1 VSPTARTPPLPVRA
15 GRRTVDVSKPDKALF
30 PCGVTK
36 ADLAR
41 HYADVA
47 PVMLPHVKDRLVSM
61 QRFPD
66 GITGEGWY
74 EKNLPRH
81 FPDWIGRVTVP
92 KRGGTVTHVTV
103 SEPAVLVYLAG
114 QGCITPHVW
123 LSRADRPER
132 PDRLVIDLDPS
143 DEDFAAVRTAARDVI
158 GPLLREEG
166 LEPYAMTTGSRGIHV
181 VAPLRRTV
189 EFDALR
195 EWSRRFAEAA
205 AARDDRLTTAFHK
218 ADRGGRILVDVMR
231 NRWAQTA
238 VPPYGVRP
246 RPGAPVAVPIAWEE
260 LDDDA
265 LRPDGWTV
273 RTIAGR
279 LAGAGDPWAS
289 MRGAARAVRGA

>member
-1 VSPTARTPPLPVRA
+1 MPPTPLPIQA

-41 HYADVA
+41 HYVAVA
-47 PVMLPHVKDRLVSM
+47 PLMLPHVKGRLVSM

-66 GITGEGWY
+66 GIEGEGWY
-74 EKNLPRH
+74 EKQVPRH
-81 FPDWIGRVTVP
+81 FPDWIERVTVP
-92 KRGGTVTHVTV
+92 KRGGTVTHVV
-103 SEPAVLVYLAG
+103 ISEAATLVYLAN

-143 DEDFAAVRTAARDVI
+143 GDDAFADIRATARDVV
-158 GPLLREEG
+158 GPLLREKG
-166 LEPYAMTTGSRGIHV
+166 LTPFAMTTGSRGIHV
-181 VAPLRRTV
+181 VAPLRRTADF
-189 EFDALR
+189 EAAR
-195 EWSRRFAEAA
+195 EWSAALAEEA
-205 AARDDRLTTAFHK
+205 AARDDRLTTKFHK

-246 RPGAPVAVPIAWEE
+246 KPGAPVAVPIAWEE
-260 LDDDA
+260 LDDDD
-265 LRPDGWTV
+265 LRPDAWTV
-273 RTIAGR
+273 RTIAER
-279 LAGAGDPWAS
+279 LDAVPDPWAG
-289 MRGAARAVRGA
+289 MPAAAKGLPK